1 MHRSSLLLILLIAAT
16 IILVGGVA
24 WAFWPSTPIA
34 PAEQSAPGLAD
45 SATVTWVSQNVT
57 TAKIRSKT
65 DLEWTLGYIHGLRRT
80 WSLLLWRQT
89 ATGHLSSWFGTGV
102 TPLDQHVHQLG
113 IPFQSKRAYAAL
125 PDSIRQRVRAYT
137 RGVNAAL
144 STPSAQEHDE
154 LLALEHIPD
163 PWMPWHTI
171 AVEYLFSWLSTPD
184 QSLSDPAIS
193 GEKAENR
200 VASFARADSLLR
212 SFLHVR
218 GLDRSVA
225 WSRLNEEGLRDAPA
239 QLATR
244 LVTGSTAM
252 PILHDVSF
260 NITGGASPAVVS
272 GGTLPGSLVWLSGSH
287 SRSTPTADAP
297 ATTWV
302 ILPGHAP
309 SLHRLPADSLTV
321 HRRYIR
327 LTPEAGDEQSVEIR
341 RVDLPRAQRRDPTSG
356 RPRGIPLSLPSP
368 DASQPSDTLAIDS
381 VRSGAAALDVTVFDT
396 AKADASAVGT
406 RAPVAQDSV
415 PVDSIWV
422 LSWDGLRG
430 RSDAASWTG
439 LAHGEI
445 QDDSNSPERMPS
457 FSLHD
462 GTGLLLNERPE
473 LDETTIPRDRMSVR
487 RLGPSPYVYR
497 ADNLTVIGR
506 SAWTGP
512 VALSVE
518 QQTDQHA
525 AVDVRSD
532 TSQWAASIL
541 RDALPSLEALT
552 AGSGRLQ
559 EALTYLRNWDAT
571 YDRSSIG
578 ASVFEIWMDEYAG
591 SERPSRS
598 VRLMRMRL
606 SPPSLALA
614 DSLRP
619 DTTYFA
625 AHRQRRAFRRA
636 VHRLTKEHGPD
647 LRQWRWERVAP
658 NRRFFPVWSSDS
670 LITQDLSKLA
680 TTRYAPI
687 IVPGRGH
694 PSTPSGGPSLL
705 SDVNDPYAAVW
716 AAWSEPGRQALV
728 VRRSVFDVSGFLARP
743 FLRRDEIAQVI
754 LSPDSLAAPDDG
766 DPSQFPART
775 RFLPVER

>member
-1 MHRSSLLLILLIAAT
+1 M
-16 IILVGGVA
+16 A
-24 WAFWPSTPIA
+24 WAIWPSTPIA
-34 PAEQSAPGLAD
+34 PVEQSAPGLVD

-57 TAKIRSKT
+57 SAKIRSET

-113 IPFQSKRAYAAL
+113 IPFQSRRAYAAL

-154 LLALEHIPD
+154 LLALEHVPD
-163 PWMPWHTI
+163 PWMPWHTL
-171 AVEYLFSWLSTPD
+171 AVEHLFSWLSTPD
-184 QSLSDPAIS
+184 LSLSDRAFPADRAFP
-193 GEKAENR
+193 GEEAEGR
-200 VASFARADSLLR
+200 VVSFAQSDSLLR

-225 WSRLNEEGLRDAPA
+225 WSRVNEDGLGDVSA

-260 NITGGASPAVVS
+260 NITRPSSPAVVS

-287 SRSTPTADAP
+287 SRSTPTAGAS
-297 ATTWV
+297 ATTWT

-341 RVDLPRAQRRDPTSG
+341 RVDLPRAERREPTSE
-356 RPRGIPLSLPSP
+356 PTRGIPLSLPSP
-368 DASQPSDTLAIDS
+368 DASQPADTLAIDS
-381 VRSGAAALDVTVFDT
+381 VRSGTAVLDVAVSDT
-396 AKADASAVGT
+396 AEADASVVDA
-406 RAPVAQDSV
+406 RAPVAQDSI

-422 LSWDGLRG
+422 LSWNGLRG
-430 RSDAASWTG
+430 RSDAASWTE
-439 LAHGEI
+439 LAHGKI
-445 QDDSNSPERMPS
+445 QDDSDAPERTPS

-462 GTGLLLNERPE
+462 GTGLLL
-473 LDETTIPRDRMSVR
+473 DEGSGFDEKSISHDGASVR
-487 RLGPSPYVYR
+487 LLSTSPYVYR
-497 ADNLTVIGR
+497 GNKLTVVGR

-512 VALSVE
+512 VALSLN

-525 AVDVRSD
+525 AVNARSD

-541 RDALPSLEALT
+541 RDALPNLEALT
-552 AGSGRLQ
+552 ASSGRLQ

-591 SERPSRS
+591 SERSSRS
-598 VRLMRMRL
+598 VHLMRMRL

-636 VHRLTKEHGPD
+636 VHHLTKEHGPD

-687 IVPGRGH
+687 TVPGRGH

-705 SDVNDPYAAVW
+705 SGVGDPYATVW
-716 AAWSEPGRQALV
+716 RAWSEPGQQALV

-743 FLRRDEIAQVI
+743 FLRRDEITQVV
-754 LSPDSLAAPDDG
+754 LSPDLLTAPDDG
-766 DPSQFPART
+766 DPSRFPART
-775 RFLPVER
+775 RLVPVERP